1 MLIQN
6 GAVVNAVNGWKLTAL
21 HCAAENGH
29 TDLAK
34 VLLQN
39 GTDVNAVNR
48 MKVTALH
55 ITAEKGHADIVKV
68 LIQSDADVNAVD
80 YTESTAVHAAVWKG
94 HVDIAK
100 VLILNGTNVNAV
112 NERKFTALHYAV
124 KKGDVPC
131 VLQLLCLGAEINQR
145 TIKSDY
151 RTGLL
156 QRINDRLKS
165 IRAGKRMKTT
175 LMSDEE
181 NRFMWNLSFVL
192 TIKCRGVAAFTVYYT
207 IRSYITY
214 ENIFMG
220 PGYDHGDDS
229 IWRS

>member
-1 MLIQN
+1 MIQN
-6 GAVVNAVNGWKLTAL
+6 GA
-21 HCAAENGH
+21 
-29 TDLAK
+29 
-34 VLLQN
+34 
-39 GTDVNAVNR
+39 DVNAVDGD
-48 MKVTALH
+48 KKTALH
-55 ITAEKGHADIVKV
+55 FAASKGHDDVAKV
-68 LIQSDADVNAVD
+68 LIENGADVNAVD

-112 NERKFTALHYAV
+112 NERKFTALLYAV

-131 VLQLLCLGAEINQR
+131 VLQLLCMAEINKR

-151 RTGLL
+151 RAGIL

-165 IRAGKRMKTT
+165 IRAGKGLKTT

-181 NRFMWNLSFVL
+181 NRFMWNLAFVL
-192 TIKCRGVAAFTVYYT
+192 TIKCRGVTAFTVYYT
-207 IRSYITY
+207 IRSFITY